1 MSAKCEALAL
11 CDFFLYLCNLECKYL
26 YKYVFLIWKQ
36 ILKRLNI
43 TESYNESM
51 AIQNFV
57 KGHKCKGVI
66 AERAEKVFLTHM
78 EIIRLKYPG
87 TLQKLHE
94 DSLVCT
100 LHIS

>member
-1 MSAKCEALAL
+1 
-11 CDFFLYLCNLECKYL
+11 
-26 YKYVFLIWKQ
+26 
-36 ILKRLNI
+36 
-43 TESYNESM
+43 M

-94 DSLVCT
+94 DSLVRT
-100 LHIS
+100 LHRVVEFGRHGTTLFSVIALIFEQHLKQF